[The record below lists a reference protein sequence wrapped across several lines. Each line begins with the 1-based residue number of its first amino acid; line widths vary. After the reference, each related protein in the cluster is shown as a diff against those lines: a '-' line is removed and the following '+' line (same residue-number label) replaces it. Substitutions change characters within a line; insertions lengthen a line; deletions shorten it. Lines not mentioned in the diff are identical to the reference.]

1 MFKKFVI
8 GVPMA
13 LLALN
18 TSAALAESASTSINI
33 TADIPTTAFHAQP
46 VDKEFGK
53 SEKMQYSIANGTL
66 SEVRGTFDIRNTTGA
81 VAAYVEGGP
90 VPLFNGNVT
99 QNITLT
105 YAFNGTTLTG
115 VSQEVVGDA
124 ESNGGMRA
132 DLVITAT
139 KPGLEQTGLYSA
151 TPVVVFDAL
160 IRTAP

>member
-90 VPLFNGNVT
+90 APLFNGNVT